1 MISKT
6 LPHDRS
12 FRPFSMSIFDLPEE
26 IVFDIL
32 SRLPTKS
39 LISFRCVCTSAP
51 PLISHPSFIERHLS
65 SAADADRTFIYGESL
80 DNITHFYSLR
90 SPATYQETLKLQS
103 PYNSVHGGYRRVAGS
118 NKGLICLFDTNEYS
132 SVGTL
137 ILWNPSIDK
146 FKIVDG
152 PHNVLNAFSHY
163 VLGFGFV
170 SRTLEFKVVEIIYN
184 SKTKNNTVLVYSL
197 STNSWEKKEHVSAP
211 CYLTNWSDNV
221 NVFVNGFVNWL
232 VYFEATA
239 GGSHSYVIMAFDLD
253 NERFRLLDLPRNIVP
268 DCYSEVS
275 IASYGDASAL
285 SLSFCGKYYEQGVK
299 FDVWVMGDYGLAD
312 SWKKV
317 FVVSL
322 FRLSIA
328 PLLMKSEREVFI
340 VMKGGRLMLLDA
352 IENEVQDLNMRGA
365 ASFFRAISYTPSL
378 ALLHGQRRIYR
389 RVNGI
394 KHLQS
399 SLLDYDPLS

>member
-1 MISKT
+1 M
-6 LPHDRS
+6 
-12 FRPFSMSIFDLPEE
+12 
-26 IVFDIL
+26 
-32 SRLPTKS
+32 
-39 LISFRCVCTSAP
+39 
-51 PLISHPSFIERHLS
+51 
-65 SAADADRTFIYGESL
+65 

-103 PYNSVHGGYRRVAGS
+103 PYNSVHGVIHS
-118 NKGLICLFDTNEYS
+118 
-132 SVGTL
+132 
-137 ILWNPSIDK
+137 
-146 FKIVDG
+146 
-152 PHNVLNAFSHY
+152 
-163 VLGFGFV
+163 
-170 SRTLEFKVVEIIYN
+170 
-184 SKTKNNTVLVYSL
+184 
-197 STNSWEKKEHVSAP
+197 
-211 CYLTNWSDNV
+211 
-221 NVFVNGFVNWL
+221 
-232 VYFEATA
+232 
-239 GGSHSYVIMAFDLD
+239 SYVIMAFDLD
-253 NERFRLLDLPRNIVP
+253 NERFQLLDLPRNILP
-268 DCYSEVS
+268 DYYSEVS
-275 IASYGDASAL
+275 MASYGDTSAL

-352 IENEVQDLNMRGA
+352 IENEVQHLNMRGA
-365 ASFFRAISYTPSL
+365 ASFFCAISYTPSL

-399 SLLDYDPLS
+399 SLLDYHPLS